1 MTPEEAFKFG
11 FLARCVEMR
20 LPNDEIQKRAEK
32 LASVRKVG
40 FATLTLPDPVES
52 GKNALLYGGAA
63 AVAVPALA
71 YGGGRM
77 LGHVAAGAGQP
88 DSGEYIEQAKTDE
101 LHDEYDRRIRQLQKL
116 RAARG
121 LTADRKSSGR
131 RVGF

>member
-20 LPNDEIQKRAEK
+20 LPDDEIQKRAEK
-32 LASVRKVG
+32 LASISKVG
-40 FATLTLPDPVES
+40 FMSDPVES
-52 GKNALLYGGAA
+52 GKNALLYAA
-63 AVAVPALA
+63 LAAGTVPALA
-71 YGGGRM
+71 YGGGRL

-88 DSGEYIEQAKTDE
+88 DPGEYIEQAKADE

-121 LTADRKSSGR
+121 LVAERKPSGR